1 MSSTMTS
8 LRLALPVLLALGLSA
23 CASLSPEQAAEPI
36 QRQSRDWLGSDLPLQ
51 RTDDQRAAARARTD
65 ALLARP
71 LDAQG
76 AVQLAL
82 LNHRGL
88 QAGLYG
94 LGMADAERVQTLLWP
109 NPVLSLG
116 RLVRGDEREIE
127 RGLEFNLLSLLGRGA
142 RQDAAAQALAREQ
155 ARVAQQ
161 LLDVA
166 SQARR
171 SWVQAV
177 AAQERLRQARTVL
190 DSASAGAELA
200 LRMRQAGNVS
210 ALRLARERAVLA
222 EAQLALEQAELQA
235 TGDREALIRAI
246 GLWGDDVT
254 TMTLPERL
262 PDVPTDFRA
271 ADDLERQAVAQRL
284 DIQAAKRDSEQLAA
298 QLGLTRR
305 TGRINVLELG
315 LQRNSSNEEP
325 TQRGVELSVE
335 LPLFDWGQAR
345 VAGAR
350 EAYGQSL
357 ERTAQVA
364 IDARSEVRVARA
376 RAETAWRIARRHHD
390 EVLPLARQV
399 SDETLLRYNGMLV
412 GVMDL
417 LADARAQAR
426 AVAAALDARRDY
438 WLAESMLSQSLL
450 GPVRDG
456 ATAASPT
463 PTAAAPEAAGAA
475 AH

>member
-8 LRLALPVLLALGLSA
+8 LRLTLPVLLALGLSA

-142 RQDAAAQALAREQ
+142 RQDAAAHALAREQ

-166 SQARR
+166 SHEF
-171 SWVQAV
+171 W
-177 AAQERLRQARTVL
+177 
-190 DSASAGAELA
+190 
-200 LRMRQAGNVS
+200 
-210 ALRLARERAVLA
+210 
-222 EAQLALEQAELQA
+222 
-235 TGDREALIRAI
+235 
-246 GLWGDDVT
+246 
-254 TMTLPERL
+254 
-262 PDVPTDFRA
+262 
-271 ADDLERQAVAQRL
+271 
-284 DIQAAKRDSEQLAA
+284 
-298 QLGLTRR
+298 
-305 TGRINVLELG
+305 
-315 LQRNSSNEEP
+315 SS
-325 TQRGVELSVE
+325 
-335 LPLFDWGQAR
+335 
-345 VAGAR
+345 
-350 EAYGQSL
+350 
-357 ERTAQVA
+357 
-364 IDARSEVRVARA
+364 
-376 RAETAWRIARRHHD
+376 
-390 EVLPLARQV
+390 
-399 SDETLLRYNGMLV
+399 
-412 GVMDL
+412 
-417 LADARAQAR
+417 
-426 AVAAALDARRDY
+426 
-438 WLAESMLSQSLL
+438 
-450 GPVRDG
+450 
-456 ATAASPT
+456 
-463 PTAAAPEAAGAA
+463 
-475 AH
+475 